1 MPLSFQQKFIQYLR
15 EDLALSP
22 EMIDIALRRP
32 DPLMSQLHIVLWQHG
47 LISLA
52 QLNSVFEWLEI
63 TASQSYADGSI
74 A

>member
-1 MPLSFQQKFIQYLR
+1 MPLSFQQKFLQYL
-15 EDLALSP
+15 EQDLALSP

-52 QLNSVFEWLEI
+52 QLNLVFEWLEV
-63 TASQSYADGSI
+63 TASQAYADGNM